1 MGDQSSSMATPSI
14 SVSFV
19 LSYLLIIF
27 LHLAQSMCPKEF
39 LCSNR
44 SIPTFPFTNK
54 SLPHCGLFMLG
65 CNIVSTPP
73 TLELDGKLYNTLA
86 FGEKDIVVLSDPVL
100 SDHLKNRSCDSF
112 NWNSST
118 SFINSPSVSFEVP
131 KSQFLFLFKCNQGS
145 SCHSQQKTDSYFTG
159 YKSYRNCKNFTLY
172 YKEGHHI
179 IPKGK
184 VPKDCSLVQLP
195 FYNST
200 KSNDLFEKLSPEI
213 VFFWKVSEKCSECHD
228 RGGHCQSDSNN
239 NFKCLV
245 EESDVSLVRLILG
258 PSAEVILDTSRPVFD
273 PPSGGYVALSLLAV
287 KYGFRVPPPPLFNE
301 VCRYFNLV
309 PGQLSP
315 NWFHFVATFLSLCD
329 SLSIPP
335 TLSLFTQLFYVA
347 AVGSRSPGSIQIVPR
362 EGLRFEGISKSFK
375 RWKERF
381 VFVRPVGSA
390 FDFPTSWPSY
400 YFKLDRPPAPT
411 GVLAQQVQAFR
422 DLGPVQVIACIE
434 LEALEND
441 ILQERFRR
449 LTRSHT
455 SRSAAPPPPST
466 EGPGDKGKNPVDE
479 PSAPLA
485 FSSSPPCALAD
496 SGALRK
502 RARAEPA
509 GEEPSGSLPQPL
521 TLTVT
526 RWTDS
531 SMCGTRFNYNPLEW
545 GEKVIFPCDQE
556 YMQTIGEEALD
567 RRTIAHLYRELEE
580 LDARF
585 KDLTVRYQDQVEA
598 SHRSLTT
605 QAELRRAC
613 WEAEE
618 GRRVAEES
626 LFSTVSDYKNSD
638 TFRQDALASIRGA
651 PDDFALIGKDWFAS
665 PGGAEYAA
673 EMSLEDYYEG
683 SRRMQQEIYATLQS
697 SNPPFMPTDLG
708 LPPPLHS
715 WADHHLNE
723 GPGAPVLGSGVASG
737 AHPPGFAFPS
747 DSGGRREIPFDS
759 AYLNSAANLQV
770 LADLSNAEVS
780 LGPLDSIDGAGP
792 QDVRGDVSSQA
803 PGV

>member
-1 MGDQSSSMATPSI
+1 MPRVVISSSSCSDSTEVEESSDSEAYSPPADESSTVFGGFVNQLFADPSGFPSHLPASPGPDSPSLSPLARGPGEFEDVEFFLPQPSI
-14 SVSFV
+14 
-19 LSYLLIIF
+19 
-27 LHLAQSMCPKEF
+27 
-39 LCSNR
+39 
-44 SIPTFPFTNK
+44 
-54 SLPHCGLFMLG
+54 
-65 CNIVSTPP
+65 
-73 TLELDGKLYNTLA
+73 
-86 FGEKDIVVLSDPVL
+86 
-100 SDHLKNRSCDSF
+100 LK
-112 NWNSST
+112 
-118 SFINSPSVSFEVP
+118 
-131 KSQFLFLFKCNQGS
+131 
-145 SCHSQQKTDSYFTG
+145 
-159 YKSYRNCKNFTLY
+159 
-172 YKEGHHI
+172 
-179 IPKGK
+179 
-184 VPKDCSLVQLP
+184 
-195 FYNST
+195 
-200 KSNDLFEKLSPEI
+200 
-213 VFFWKVSEKCSECHD
+213 
-228 RGGHCQSDSNN
+228 
-239 NFKCLV
+239 
-245 EESDVSLVRLILG
+245 ESDVSLVRLALG

-273 PPSGGYVALSLLAV
+273 PPSDGYVALSLLAV
-287 KYGFRVPPPPLFNE
+287 KYGFQVPPPPLFNE

-315 NWFHFVATFLSLCD
+315 NSFRFVATFLSLCD

-347 AVGSRSPGSIQIVPR
+347 AVGSRSPGSIQIAPR
-362 EGLRFEGISKSFK
+362 EGLRFEGISKSVK

-390 FDFPTSWPSY
+390 FDFPTPWPTY

-422 DLGPVQVIACIE
+422 DLGPVQVIAGIE
-434 LEALEND
+434 LEALANAGLLPTGAADTGASGSGFPYAAGPSAPISSFGAIPSGMAARHD

-455 SRSAAPPPPST
+455 SRSVALPPPST

-479 PSAPLA
+479 PSAP
-485 FSSSPPCALAD
+485 PAD

-509 GEEPSGSLPQPL
+509 GGEPSSLLPQPL

-526 RWTDS
+526 GWTDS
-531 SMCGTRFNYNPLEW
+531 SMCGKRFNYNPLEW

-556 YMQTIGEEALD
+556 YMQTIGEDALD
-567 RRTIAHLYRELEE
+567 RRTIAHLYRAIAAVSANRKCSRARSQELEE

-613 WEAEE
+613 REAEE

-626 LFSTVSDYKNSD
+626 LFSAVSDYKNSD

-715 WADHHLNE
+715 WVDRHLNE
-723 GPGAPVLGSGVASG
+723 GPDAPVLGSGVASG

-770 LADLSNAEVS
+770 LADLSNVEVS
-780 LGPLDSIDGAGP
+780 LGPLDSVDGAGP

>member
-1 MGDQSSSMATPSI
+1 MPRVVISSSSCSDSTEVEESSDSEAYSPPADESSTVFGGFVNQLFADPSGFPSRLPASPGPDSPSLSPLARGPGEFEDIEFFLPQPSI
-14 SVSFV
+14 
-19 LSYLLIIF
+19 
-27 LHLAQSMCPKEF
+27 
-39 LCSNR
+39 
-44 SIPTFPFTNK
+44 
-54 SLPHCGLFMLG
+54 
-65 CNIVSTPP
+65 
-73 TLELDGKLYNTLA
+73 
-86 FGEKDIVVLSDPVL
+86 
-100 SDHLKNRSCDSF
+100 LK
-112 NWNSST
+112 
-118 SFINSPSVSFEVP
+118 
-131 KSQFLFLFKCNQGS
+131 
-145 SCHSQQKTDSYFTG
+145 
-159 YKSYRNCKNFTLY
+159 
-172 YKEGHHI
+172 
-179 IPKGK
+179 
-184 VPKDCSLVQLP
+184 
-195 FYNST
+195 
-200 KSNDLFEKLSPEI
+200 
-213 VFFWKVSEKCSECHD
+213 
-228 RGGHCQSDSNN
+228 
-239 NFKCLV
+239 
-245 EESDVSLVRLILG
+245 ESDVSLVRLALG

-287 KYGFRVPPPPLFNE
+287 KYGFQVPPHPLFNE
-301 VCRYFNLV
+301 VCSYFNLV

-315 NWFHFVATFLSLCD
+315 NSFRFVATFLSLCD

-347 AVGSRSPGSIQIVPR
+347 AVGSRSPGSIQIAPR
-362 EGLRFEGISKSFK
+362 EGLRFEGISKSVK

-381 VFVRPVGSA
+381 VFVRPAGSA
-390 FDFPTSWPSY
+390 FGFPTPWPTY

-422 DLGPVQVIACIE
+422 DLGSVQVIAGIE
-434 LEALEND
+434 LEALENVGLLPTGAADAGASGSGFPYAAGSSAPFSSFGAVPSGMAARHD
-441 ILQERFRR
+441 ILEERFRR

-455 SRSAAPPPPST
+455 SRSVAPPPPST

-479 PSAPLA
+479 PSAP
-485 FSSSPPCALAD
+485 PAD

-509 GEEPSGSLPQPL
+509 GGEPSGLLPQPL

-526 RWTDS
+526 GWTDS
-531 SMCGTRFNYNPLEW
+531 SMCGKRFNYNPLEW

-556 YMQTIGEEALD
+556 YMQTIGEDALD
-567 RRTIAHLYRELEE
+567 RRTIAHLYRAIAAVSANRKCSRARSQELEE

-613 WEAEE
+613 QEAEE

-626 LFSTVSDYKNSD
+626 LFSAVSDYKNSD

-683 SRRMQQEIYATLQS
+683 SRRMQQKIYATLQS

-715 WADHHLNE
+715 WVDRHLNE
-723 GPGAPVLGSGVASG
+723 GPDAPVSGVASG
-737 AHPPGFAFPS
+737 AHPPGFSLPS

-759 AYLNSAANLQV
+759 AYLNSAANLQA
-770 LADLSNAEVS
+770 LADLSNVEVS
-780 LGPLDSIDGAGP
+780 LGPLDSVDGAGP

>member
-1 MGDQSSSMATPSI
+1 MVVISSSCSDSTEVEDSFDFEAYSPPADESSTVFGGFVNQLFADPSGFPSHLPASPGPDSPSLSPLARGPGEFEDVEFFPTQSSI
-14 SVSFV
+14 
-19 LSYLLIIF
+19 
-27 LHLAQSMCPKEF
+27 
-39 LCSNR
+39 
-44 SIPTFPFTNK
+44 
-54 SLPHCGLFMLG
+54 
-65 CNIVSTPP
+65 
-73 TLELDGKLYNTLA
+73 
-86 FGEKDIVVLSDPVL
+86 
-100 SDHLKNRSCDSF
+100 LK
-112 NWNSST
+112 
-118 SFINSPSVSFEVP
+118 
-131 KSQFLFLFKCNQGS
+131 
-145 SCHSQQKTDSYFTG
+145 
-159 YKSYRNCKNFTLY
+159 
-172 YKEGHHI
+172 
-179 IPKGK
+179 
-184 VPKDCSLVQLP
+184 
-195 FYNST
+195 
-200 KSNDLFEKLSPEI
+200 
-213 VFFWKVSEKCSECHD
+213 
-228 RGGHCQSDSNN
+228 
-239 NFKCLV
+239 
-245 EESDVSLVRLILG
+245 ESDVSLVRLVLG

-273 PPSGGYVALSLLAV
+273 HPSGGYVALSLLAV

-315 NWFHFVATFLSLCD
+315 NSFRFVATFLSLCD

-362 EGLRFEGISKSFK
+362 EGLRFEGTSKSFK

-381 VFVRPVGSA
+381 VFVRLVGSA

-434 LEALEND
+434 LEALENAGLLPTGAADTGASGSGFPFFDAAGPSAPISSFGALPSGMAARHD

-455 SRSAAPPPPST
+455 FRSAAPPPPST
-466 EGPGDKGKNPVDE
+466 EGPVDKGKNHVDE
-479 PSAPLA
+479 PSAPPA
-485 FSSSPPCALAD
+485 FSSSPPCALVD
-496 SGALRK
+496 SGVLRK

-509 GEEPSGSLPQPL
+509 RGEPSGSLPQPL

-526 RWTDS
+526 GWTDS

-567 RRTIAHLYRELEE
+567 RRTIAHLYRAIAAVSANRKWSRARSQELEE

-598 SHRSLTT
+598 SHHSLTT

-613 WEAEE
+613 REAEE
-618 GRRVAEES
+618 GRRVAEEC
-626 LFSTVSDYKNSD
+626 LFSAVSDYKNSV

-715 WADHHLNE
+715 WADRHLNE

-737 AHPPGFAFPS
+737 AHPPGLLFHLIRVDDERFPLILPTS
-747 DSGGRREIPFDS
+747 TLLPISRF
-759 AYLNSAANLQV
+759 
-770 LADLSNAEVS
+770 
-780 LGPLDSIDGAGP
+780 
-792 QDVRGDVSSQA
+792 
-803 PGV
+803 